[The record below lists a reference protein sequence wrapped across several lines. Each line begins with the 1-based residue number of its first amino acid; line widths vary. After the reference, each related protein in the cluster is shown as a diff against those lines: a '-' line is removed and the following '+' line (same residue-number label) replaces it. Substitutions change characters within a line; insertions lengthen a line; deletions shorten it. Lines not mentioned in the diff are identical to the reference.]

1 MITGVSGAARGVR
14 IGVVGLAAVIAFTA
28 VTFDH
33 ADARKRRKRVSSYN
47 PPYATIVVD
56 ANSGKTLQATNADSI
71 RHPASLTKVM
81 TLYMLFERLEAGKIR
96 LDSQM
101 AVSEHASE
109 QAPTK
114 LGLADG
120 STLMVEDAI
129 KGLVTKSAND
139 AAAVIAEALGG
150 SEEQFARMMTAKA
163 RSLGMTKTV
172 YRNASGLPDDE
183 QVTTAR
189 DQATLGRA
197 IQERF
202 PKYYAYFATPSFHF
216 RGRVIRGHN
225 RLLGRVEGVDGI
237 KTGYT
242 RASGFNLVT
251 SMRRGNRH
259 IVAVVLGGRSG
270 GSRDAAMRELITAYV
285 SEGATTKTASVIE
298 QRGVQVAAAEP
309 KAPEA
314 KPMPVMQKPVV
325 EAKQPAKPVQLAA
338 AGPEV
343 TVAAPATGPAT
354 VTPPAAAKAAEPV
367 LLSSGVVATQALP
380 PIPGSSDPITPTKV
394 KTVAVRAGSV
404 KPAMPTM
411 AALPPQITEAPAA
424 PAQTASIAR
433 ELPPQPANHG
443 TGQGILGVLPS
454 SAMAYADPKPAVQPL
469 PAPSAPA
476 QRVAA
481 VAPAP
486 APVAAPAKPIVRSG
500 WIIQVGAYDV
510 EKEARER
517 LDEARGAVKQL
528 GKADPFT
535 EPVSKGDKTMYRARF
550 AGLAKDDAEA
560 ACKALKRNDISC
572 FTIKN

>member
-14 IGVVGLAAVIAFTA
+14 IGVIGLAAVVAFTA
-28 VTFDH
+28 VTLDN
-33 ADARKRRKRVSSYN
+33 ADARKRRKRVAAYN

-81 TLYMLFERLEAGKIR
+81 TLYMLFERLEAGRLR

-101 AVSEHASE
+101 PVSEHASE

-114 LGLADG
+114 LGLAEG

-163 RSLGMTKTV
+163 RALGMSKTV

-242 RASGFNLVT
+242 RASGFNLLT
-251 SMRRGNRH
+251 SMKRGNRH

-270 GSRDAAMRELITAYV
+270 GSRDAAMRTLVAEYIAD
-285 SEGATTKTASVIE
+285 GATTKTASVIE
-298 QRGVQVAAAEP
+298 QRGAETKLAAAETR
-309 KAPEA
+309 
-314 KPMPVMQKPVV
+314 PMPVLTPAPKPV
-325 EAKQPAKPVQLAA
+325 EAKQAAKPVQLAA

-343 TVAAPATGPAT
+343 TIAATPAAGPAT
-354 VTPPAAAKAAEPV
+354 VTPPGAKSAEPV
-367 LLSSGVVATQALP
+367 LLSSGVVASQALP
-380 PIPGSSDPITPTKV
+380 PIPGSSDPITPTRV

-404 KPAMPTM
+404 KPAMP
-411 AALPPQITEAPAA
+411 ALPPQITEAPAA
-424 PAQTASIAR
+424 PTQTASIAR

-454 SAMAYADPKPAVQPL
+454 SAMAYADPKPAAQSV
-469 PAPSAPA
+469 PAQAVAPA

-486 APVAAPAKPIVRSG
+486 APAKPVARSG
-500 WIIQVGAYDV
+500 WIIQVGAYDA
-510 EKEARER
+510 ESEARQR
-517 LDEARGAVKQL
+517 LDLARGAVKQL

-535 EPVSKGDKTMYRARF
+535 EPVAKGDKTMYRARF

-560 ACKALKRNDISC
+560 ACKALKRNDIAC
-572 FTIKN
+572 FTVRN